1 MKNYRLLFILAAVFT
16 LQEGCTPDDIKPID
30 IVEPSALDVA
40 LEETLMHASNGVGV
54 DYYILP
60 TSLSDIP
67 QDPNNPLTTAKVELG
82 KMLYHETGLATK
94 PKKEE
99 GRFTYSCASCHHAPA
114 GFQACVPQGISEGG
128 LGFGLRGE
136 ARYPNPNYSIA
147 QLDVQPLRSPSV
159 LNIAYQPNVLWNGQ
173 FGATHENVGTE
184 NSWDVN
190 SPKEWNHLGYEGT
203 EIQAIAGIEVHRLDM
218 TQSLFLLS
226 GYRDL
231 YIAAFGDVGDDTLM
245 SNVYTGLAIAA
256 YERTLL
262 ATEAPFQQ
270 YLNGDKNAM
279 NAKEKQGAI
288 IFFSKGECYNCHNGP
303 ALANMEFYALG
314 MNKLDGNGVY
324 LTNFVNQTANLGRGG
339 FTLNPEEEYK
349 FKVPQLYNLINS
361 KFYGHGA
368 TFHSVEEVVKYK
380 NKAVAENPEV
390 PMERLAEGFHPL
402 NLTAAEIDALTAFIE
417 YGLYDRN
424 LDRYVPNSIPSG
436 FCFPNNDYRS
446 GVELG
451 CQ

>member
-1 MKNYRLLFILAAVFT
+1 MKYYLFLLCLAVATVSQT
-16 LQEGCTPDDIKPID
+16 GCRED
-30 IVEPSALDVA
+30 IVDPNNPTEPNALDVA
-40 LEETLMHASNGVGV
+40 LEEAMLGASNGVGA
-54 DYYILP
+54 DFYKLP
-60 TSLSDIP
+60 TNLSDIP
-67 QDPNNPLTTAKVELG
+67 QDPNNPLTAAKVALG
-82 KMLYHETGLATK
+82 QMLYHETALATN

-114 GFQACVPQGISEGG
+114 GFQACLPQGISEGG

-136 ARYPNPNYSIA
+136 ARYPNPNYTYA
-147 QLDVQPLRSPSV
+147 QLDVQPLRTPST

-173 FGATHENVGTE
+173 FGATHLNIGTE
-184 NSWDVN
+184 YSWDVN

-218 TQSLFLLS
+218 TEPLFQSS
-226 GYRDL
+226 RYREL
-231 YIAAFGDVGDDTLM
+231 YYAAFGEVGDDTLM
-245 SNVYTGLAIAA
+245 SNVYSGLAIAA

-270 YLNGDKNAM
+270 YLQGDKA
-279 NAKEKQGAI
+279 ALSPQEKEGAI
-288 IFFSKGECYNCHNGP
+288 LFFSKGECYSCHNGP
-303 ALANMEFYALG
+303 ALANMEFHALG
-314 MNKLDGNGVY
+314 MNKLDGAGVY

-339 FTLNPEEEYK
+339 YTGNDEDLYK

-368 TFHSVEEVVKYK
+368 TFHSVEEVIRYK
-380 NKAVAENPEV
+380 NLAIPENAEV
-390 PMERLAEGFHPL
+390 PVNLLAEEFHPL
-402 NLTAAEIDALTAFIE
+402 NLTSDEIEAISAFIE

-424 LDRYVPNSIPSG
+424 LDRYVPDNIPSG
-436 FCFPNNDYRS
+436 FCFPNADYRS
-446 GVELG
+446 GEELG

>member
-1 MKNYRLLFILAAVFT
+1 MKNYRLVLILAVVFT

-30 IVEPSALDVA
+30 TVEPSALDIA
-40 LEETLMHASNGVGV
+40 LEEALMHASNGIGA
-54 DYYILP
+54 DYYKLP

-82 KMLYHETGLATK
+82 RMLYHETGLATK

-99 GRFTYSCASCHHAPA
+99 GRFTYSCASCHHAAA

-136 ARYPNPNYSIA
+136 ARYPNPNYPIA

-173 FGATHENVGTE
+173 FGATHGNVGTE

-203 EIQAIAGIEVHRLDM
+203 ETQAIAGIEVHRLDM
-218 TQSLFLLS
+218 TESLFLLS

-231 YIAAFGDVGDDTLM
+231 YVAAFGDVGDDTLM

-262 ATEAPFQQ
+262 ATEAPFQN
-270 YLNGDKNAM
+270 YLNGNKAAM
-279 NAKEKQGAI
+279 SAKEKEGAI

-303 ALANMEFYALG
+303 ALANMEYHALG

-324 LTNFVNQTANLGRGG
+324 LTNFINQTANLGRGG
-339 FTLNPEEEYK
+339 FTLNPEDEYK

-368 TFHSVEEVVKYK
+368 TFHSVEEVIKYK
-380 NKAVAENPEV
+380 NKAVAENSDV
-390 PMERLAEGFHPL
+390 PMEQLAEGFHPL